1 MRIFLL
7 YFILFLSFIIA
18 DDQPPVFLPIESAE
32 DFYSGSSISLEVQV
46 TDESLI
52 KDILL
57 YYRFSKDDSYTSIS
71 MEKDIFHVGEIPESE
86 VRPGRLEFY
95 YFARDEYGNQS
106 TWPENGENSPESYPV
121 FEPLS
126 SGGSNGNISIELLN
140 PIEDEVSEDASIII
154 LSLYDPEESLDID
167 DIRLFV
173 NDKDVSE
180 STFKSTDMITYVPN
194 KSLESGKH
202 VIEVKFVDDGG
213 VYFIKKFKF
222 TLAELDL
229 SLAERV
235 NYREKFKFKG
245 NISYNSD
252 FDEFFGKDRPENRP
266 FDSHKLNISAK
277 FTIGD
282 IKVKSSI
289 LMNTHLIDETAR
301 LALDRSQPSNR
312 FKFGLSSRFLD
323 FKYGDFST
331 EFSEFTVKGTRVR
344 GVYSRIKIGPWKTSI
359 ISGNTKEK
367 IEFENEIGY
376 DPGYGV
382 WSSEEAEV
390 YFDEPNGSYESTIDE
405 CNPGI
410 ECNDD
415 SPLEDF
421 IDNGNGQYDEG
432 EEYIDSNDNGQW
444 DDEEIL
450 NDSNDNGQWDDE
462 EILYD
467 NFLNQSDC
475 EASELS
481 LTWDQEQAICFIDNG
496 NGQYD
501 EGEEYIDSNDNS
513 LNQSDCEASELS
525 LTWNQEQSICFM
537 DQGNGIWDSA
547 ETFTDNPS
555 SVDGTSVSGFELIS
569 HVKHTKGTSAR
580 KMDAIRTELDFSKF
594 NFGINALR
602 SYDDYD
608 SLNYDELYDQYTFLG
623 NAVIGMDFTLRL
635 NNKKT
640 QLKGETAISLMNDLR
655 GTSIEV
661 LGEKLD
667 MAPDE
672 IDSNKDLLM
681 AIEDLVGF
689 SINSDLIIGGS
700 EGRGISIPLPDM
712 DSLDI
717 KDYVLN
723 SVFKQGTYRFLFK
736 TPIEFEE
743 NSFDV
748 QAEYRRVPT
757 NFISLGN
764 SSIQT
769 DIQGFKSSLKG
780 RLFKNILSVSLGY
793 DNEHDNLMGETPEE
807 KLKSSTSTSITT
819 SGGFGI
825 NYIDYPS
832 VNYSIRVMNR
842 EGVSVQEQDIVT
854 SNKTI
859 THTISPSY
867 KFDTKNDINV
877 SLGGN
882 IMMMDYNDNLYAP
895 SDETATNTNF
905 TTGSYTGSVGLRF
918 DSPLSV
924 NIGGGLSINSPEDID
939 SKPTEFLVVTSKL
952 GYKFMEKKLS
962 TFLGL
967 NIVSGSKVTDS
978 DGNGGIDN
986 LKMTIKAGAQYK
998 LTNSMSVGMNINFI
1012 SLSDNITPAN
1022 DFSELKGKL
1031 KFKMSF

>member
-18 DDQPPVFLPIESAE
+18 DDQPPVFLSIESAE

-121 FEPLS
+121 FEPLL

-344 GVYSRIKIGPWKTSI
+344 GVYSRLKIGPWKTSI

-382 WSSEEAEV
+382 WSTEEAEV

-415 SPLEDF
+415 SPLED
-421 IDNGNGQYDEG
+421 
-432 EEYIDSNDNGQW
+432 
-444 DDEEIL
+444 
-450 NDSNDNGQWDDE
+450 
-462 EILYD
+462 
-467 NFLNQSDC
+467 
-475 EASELS
+475 
-481 LTWDQEQAICFIDNG
+481 FIDNG